1 MTIVTFD
8 DLFRATLWLF
18 LVIFVQ
24 KVCETNLNFSY
35 QRVIRKNKSTL
46 IMYTFE
52 IDIQKVPLYL

>member
-18 LVIFVQ
+18 LVIFDK

-35 QRVIRKNKSTL
+35 QQVRN
-46 IMYTFE
+46 
-52 IDIQKVPLYL
+52 QKKRQAYNVYILLKLT